1 MPKGESVGFCI
12 FSKWRKKVKEH
23 MKIKDI
29 DLSRT
34 EWEYL
39 IEEYVLS
46 IRDRRIMKSR
56 IIDGMTYEDIAELYD
71 MSVTQICTIV
81 RTCKERMLKHLQEV
95 HA

>member
-1 MPKGESVGFCI
+1 
-12 FSKWRKKVKEH
+12 

-46 IRDRRIMKSR
+46 SRDRRIMKSR
-56 IIDGMTYEDIAELYD
+56 VIDGMTYEDIAEMYD